1 MGAFCFLFV
10 IIAVVFMICEELFS
24 DFKYSSFLFKE
35 RRKREKK
42 IKRFEDLPEEEQQK
56 IRDFEF
62 RERIREKFTYDI
74 YKCDFPSWL
83 GEQSIKKPPWKNDN
97 IIERKRMIKDLE
109 NFKSQFLDLPFFA
122 LVIPHCSFPRFGS
135 WYLNDI
141 EIRNSIYDYTGLV
154 DFDSVYFENHPC
166 NPIRDR
172 FSIYREIKVKA
183 ICEKYGKKFDY
194 DLFDRSEFYKKSKYI
209 DVHLINKQKDYKT
222 FSYVELEDDESRNA
236 FLDTYSKIFSY
247 IEEMEKDIGG
257 GKIDTEGLEYIWQ
270 YDVFVFNEQHNGM

>member
-1 MGAFCFLFV
+1 MGAFCFLIV
-10 IIAVVFMICEELFS
+10 IFAVVSIVCEEFFS

-35 RRKREKK
+35 RRKRERK

-74 YKCDFPSWL
+74 YKCTFPSWL
-83 GEQSIKKPPWKNDN
+83 NNESIKKPPWKNDI
-97 IIERKRMIKDLE
+97 IIEKRRMIADMK
-109 NFKSQFLDLPFFA
+109 NFKAQFLDLPFFG
-122 LVIPHCSFPRFGS
+122 LVIPHCSFPHFGS
-135 WYLNDI
+135 WYLYDI
-141 EIRNSIYDYTGLV
+141 DIRKSIYDYTGLV
-154 DFDSVYFENHPC
+154 DWDSIYFENHPC

-183 ICEKYGKKFDY
+183 ICERYGKKFDY
-194 DLFDRSEFYKKSKYI
+194 DLFDRGEFYKKSKYI
-209 DVHLINKQKDYKT
+209 DVHLINKQKSYKE

-257 GKIDTEGLEYIWQ
+257 G
-270 YDVFVFNEQHNGM
+270 N

>member
-10 IIAVVFMICEELFS
+10 IIAVAFMICEELFS

-74 YKCDFPSWL
+74 YNRSQFPSWL
-83 GEQSIKKPPWKNDN
+83 DEESIKKPPWKNDN
-97 IIERKRMIKDLE
+97 IIEKRRMIKDLE
-109 NFKSQFLDLPFFA
+109 NFKSQFLDLPFFP

-141 EIRNSIYDYTGLV
+141 KIRNSIYDYTV
-154 DFDSVYFENHPC
+154 
-166 NPIRDR
+166 
-172 FSIYREIKVKA
+172 
-183 ICEKYGKKFDY
+183 
-194 DLFDRSEFYKKSKYI
+194 
-209 DVHLINKQKDYKT
+209 
-222 FSYVELEDDESRNA
+222 
-236 FLDTYSKIFSY
+236 
-247 IEEMEKDIGG
+247 
-257 GKIDTEGLEYIWQ
+257 
-270 YDVFVFNEQHNGM
+270 